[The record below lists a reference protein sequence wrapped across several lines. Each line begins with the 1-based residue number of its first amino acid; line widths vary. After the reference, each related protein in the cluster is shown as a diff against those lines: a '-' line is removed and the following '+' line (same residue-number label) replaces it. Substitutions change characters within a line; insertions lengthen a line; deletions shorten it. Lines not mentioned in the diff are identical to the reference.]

1 MKYYFI
7 IFVLLFSC
15 KSTKYREYELLT
27 DVLENNMRK
36 DKSFLV
42 ISCENNYDFSDI
54 NNILISNNRKL
65 FIEDPLYFEK
75 EKNYWIFN
83 EQELLFINEKQND
96 SIKLDKCWDSS
107 KIKLDLKYISDSDFE
122 KYNSMD
128 SIKKYKLDNLKAIKK
143 SDDIYIFSKPIFNKN
158 KNKAFFIIQNINNP
172 KDKLKIAV
180 AKRINKKWQ
189 IIGYVY
195 ENWD

>member
-1 MKYYFI
+1 
-7 IFVLLFSC
+7 
-15 KSTKYREYELLT
+15 
-27 DVLENNMRK
+27 
-36 DKSFLV
+36 
-42 ISCENNYDFSDI
+42 
-54 NNILISNNRKL
+54 
-65 FIEDPLYFEK
+65 
-75 EKNYWIFN
+75 
-83 EQELLFINEKQND
+83 
-96 SIKLDKCWDSS
+96 
-107 KIKLDLKYISDSDFE
+107 
-122 KYNSMD
+122 MD

>member
-54 NNILISNNRKL
+54 
-65 FIEDPLYFEK
+65 
-75 EKNYWIFN
+75 
-83 EQELLFINEKQND
+83 
-96 SIKLDKCWDSS
+96 
-107 KIKLDLKYISDSDFE
+107 KIY
-122 KYNSMD
+122 
-128 SIKKYKLDNLKAIKK
+128 
-143 SDDIYIFSKPIFNKN
+143 
-158 KNKAFFIIQNINNP
+158 
-172 KDKLKIAV
+172 
-180 AKRINKKWQ
+180 
-189 IIGYVY
+189 
-195 ENWD
+195 